1 MLVLLNKIL
10 TKFPVF
16 KQFVKFCLVGVTNV
30 IVDFS
35 IYIALT
41 RLIPFFHAHYLVASL
56 ISFSL
61 AVSWSFTLNRIWT
74 FENKEKQITFQYFKF
89 FLVSIIGLVLHTLIL
104 YILVDYFQ
112 FYDILAKAIAVVL
125 VTFWNFSANK
135 FWTFNNS

>member
-1 MLVLLNKIL
+1 MLALLNKIL

-16 KQFVKFCLVGVTNV
+16 KQFVKFCLVGLTNV

-35 IYIALT
+35 VYIALT
-41 RLIPFFHAHYLVASL
+41 RLIIFFRSHYLVANL

-61 AVSWSFTLNRIWT
+61 AVSWSFVFNRVWT
-74 FENKEKQITFQYFKF
+74 FKNKEKQIILQYFKF
-89 FLVSIIGLVLHTLIL
+89 FLFSAVGLGLHTLIL
-104 YILVDYFQ
+104 YTLVDYFD

-135 FWTFNNS
+135 FWTFGSS